1 MIHPSSI
8 VSPKAKLGNNVEIGP
23 FTIIHDNVE
32 IGANSFIG
40 SHCEIGVPTKLG
52 DGSPLKLGE
61 SALIRSHS
69 VFYESSNIGDN
80 FVTGHRVTVR
90 ECAQIGKDFQM
101 GTLGDIQGH
110 CEIGDYV
117 RANSNVHIARKT
129 KIGNFVWIFPYTI
142 FTNDP
147 HPPSSTLIGCVV
159 EDYAVI
165 TTMCVLLPGVHIGT
179 KSLVAA
185 HSLVSKDVEAETR
198 PLGSV

>member
-1 MIHPSSI
+1 
-8 VSPKAKLGNNVEIGP
+8 
-23 FTIIHDNVE
+23 
-32 IGANSFIG
+32 
-40 SHCEIGVPTKLG
+40 
-52 DGSPLKLGE
+52 
-61 SALIRSHS
+61 
-69 VFYESSNIGDN
+69 
-80 FVTGHRVTVR
+80 
-90 ECAQIGKDFQM
+90 M

-185 HSLVSKDVEAETR
+185 HSLVSKDVEAETVVG
-198 PLGSV
+198 GSPAKKLYPTDKIKLTDDKTMSAYPWTRHFHRGFPQEIVDSWKHGV